1 MKLRLTQRKPTMKP
15 RVGLAAV
22 AAVLGLALLGAAP
35 ASADP
40 KNGSA
45 RDLICN
51 SLGTVPI
58 VAFSSG
64 DASPGLVTDSNRVI
78 LAYAWE
84 VTLMATP
91 YVGDPWTRVFSYSR
105 NAPQNGRLDY
115 CTYHYEV
122 FNTVGHGVFDGWAL
136 ISYTP

>member
-1 MKLRLTQRKPTMKP
+1 MAFASL
-15 RVGLAAV
+15 VAV
-22 AAVLGLALLGAAP
+22 AGLVLFGAVP

-40 KNGSA
+40 TS
-45 RDLICN
+45 DFTVDYVCE
-51 SLGTVPI
+51 SLGTFTI
-58 VAFSSG
+58 VGFSNG
-64 DASPGLVTDSNRVI
+64 AASPGLDLGSNRVI

-91 YVGDPWTRVFSYSR
+91 YVGEPFTRVFSYSR
-105 NAPQNGRLDY
+105 GEPQNGRLDY

-122 FNTVGHGVFDGWAL
+122 INDVGHGVFDGWAL